1 VKAGQTEQRKKRL
14 ARLSKGE
21 LVDLVLIAE
30 ESKEVAELMQARL
43 LKEVE
48 HMLRETRLSHIDAS
62 RAEQSEHYL
71 LLDHR
76 KLRKEIAAMPT
87 QLARKAANARIVLD
101 KSGKAAVMAAIRAE
115 WTLRKQRGE
124 RFKAVAFAIEMHS
137 KPAFRVVTLEAI
149 KNAQTRWNKEYHPA
163 G

>member
-1 VKAGQTEQRKKRL
+1 
-14 ARLSKGE
+14 
-21 LVDLVLIAE
+21 
-30 ESKEVAELMQARL
+30 
-43 LKEVE
+43 
-48 HMLRETRLSHIDAS
+48 
-62 RAEQSEHYL
+62 
-71 LLDHR
+71 
-76 KLRKEIAAMPT
+76 
-87 QLARKAANARIVLD
+87 
-101 KSGKAAVMAAIRAE
+101 MAAIRAE